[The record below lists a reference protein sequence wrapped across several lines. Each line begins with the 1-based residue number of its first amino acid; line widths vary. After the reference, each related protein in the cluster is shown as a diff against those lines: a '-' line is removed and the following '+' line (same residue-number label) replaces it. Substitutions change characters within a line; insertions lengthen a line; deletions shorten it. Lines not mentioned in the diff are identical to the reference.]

1 MSVQEPEHK
10 VVIQITDAHIAP
22 AAQGNG
28 TEKGGTPGVGA
39 HTDTF
44 ETLRWILDRLPE
56 MDPSPGIIVF
66 SGDLA
71 DSGNPDAYRRA
82 RELVEPAAHKLG
94 AQVMWVPGNHDKI
107 AQFRQV
113 VLDQEPSDAPLDQV
127 LWDGDAR
134 VIGLDSSVLGQP
146 YGDLED
152 GQLEWLREELR
163 KPARLGTVIAVHHP
177 PVDSPMLGMLAAIN
191 LRRAERLAEVVQ
203 GTDVRLIVTGHVHY
217 AGVAMLGGVPVWIAP
232 AAAYQT
238 DLAARSGLFRGV
250 TGSAYTRIDLKAG
263 EVFASQVAVTRD
275 ETELYVMDT
284 DRMRQLAL
292 AGEH

>member
-1 MSVQEPEHK
+1 MTALDQEHK

-22 AAQGNG
+22 AGQTGAPEQ
-28 TEKGGTPGVGA
+28 GGTPGVGA

-56 MDPSPGIIVF
+56 VAPRPGIIVF

-82 RELVEPAAHKLG
+82 RELVEPAAQALG
-94 AQVMWVPGNHDKI
+94 ARVMWVPGNHDKI

-113 VLDQEPSDAPLDQV
+113 MLDQEPTDEPLDQV

-134 VIGLDSSVLGQP
+134 VIGLDSSVLGQA

-152 GQLEWLREELR
+152 RQLAWLREELR
-163 KPARLGTVIAVHHP
+163 KPAPLGTVIAVHHP
-177 PVDSPMLGMLAAIN
+177 PVDSPMLGMLSAIN

-217 AGVAMLGGVPVWIAP
+217 AGLAMLGGVPVWIAP

-238 DLAARSGLFRGV
+238 DLSARAGLFRGV

-263 EVFASQVAVTRD
+263 QAFASQVTVTRD
-275 ETELYVMDT
+275 QTELYVMDT
-284 DRMRQLAL
+284 ERMRQLAL

>member
-1 MSVQEPEHK
+1 MTTLESEHK

-22 AAQGNG
+22 AEQAGAPEQ
-28 TEKGGTPGVGA
+28 GGTPGVSA

-44 ETLRWILDRLPE
+44 ETLRWILGRLPE
-56 MDPSPGIIVF
+56 VAPKPGIIVF

-71 DSGNPDAYRRA
+71 DSGNPQAYRRA
-82 RELVEPAAHKLG
+82 RELVEPAARELG

-113 VLDQEPSDAPLDQV
+113 VLDQEPSDEPLDQV

-134 VIGLDSSVLGQP
+134 VIGLDSSVLGQA

-152 GQLEWLREELR
+152 RQLDWLRDELR
-163 KPARLGTVIAVHHP
+163 KPARLGTVIAIHHP

-191 LRRAERLAEVVQ
+191 LHRPERLAEVVQ

-217 AGVAMLGGVPVWIAP
+217 AGLAMLGGVPVWIAP

-238 DLAARSGLFRGV
+238 DLAARTGLFRGV

-275 ETELYVMDT
+275 QTELYVMDT
-284 DRMRQLAL
+284 ERMRQLAL